1 MFISNGKPEYLRE
14 LKLLF
19 SGIEYDDWGFSELHK
34 ITLGILPLDL
44 GVQLEKPHLRAQV
57 NVTDFRDRTP
67 LHWASIKGDAY
78 AVENLLLAGAN
89 PNCRSRGNDT
99 PLHLAA
105 VSQNTLVFNLLIM
118 AGADVLYVNSWGD
131 TPLNCACNHRDVG
144 ACISPLVLSGA
155 KVDHRNRSGET
166 PLSRAAKRNSLGI
179 GSFLLNSNA
188 NMRITDEGGET
199 PLFHAIFCGNHEFLK
214 LLLENGDDCTNVTV
228 HGATVLH
235 FTAQNG
241 DIKTASILASAR
253 LRSINPDAVDLKGR
267 TAMQVLKQRPA
278 IEEGFEEAFK
288 RLLESIRTAEPIDSE
303 DSETYFDA
311 LELPNNE

>member
-105 VSQNTLVFNLLIM
+105 VSQNTRVFNLLIM

-131 TPLNCACNHRDVG
+131 TPLNCACNHRDVW
-144 ACISPLVLSGA
+144 ACISPLVLSGV

-267 TAMQVLKQRPA
+267 TAMQVL
-278 IEEGFEEAFK
+278 E
-288 RLLESIRTAEPIDSE
+288 
-303 DSETYFDA
+303 
-311 LELPNNE
+311 